1 MRNGKVTHHLPNLQ
15 TGYRI
20 CDRRKWNKTK
30 LVFHVL
36 GLLIVGVYIQGTY
49 EVYYEDRFESCFFF
63 SKTEYTL
70 EDVKSYTVKKKSF
83 SQDIQLEL
91 EMEDDMTFS
100 VISSNSLYSDY
111 HWMLY
116 DTNFEYVAA
125 YVKRLDALGIPGTL
139 EDEEK
144 LRKIAGRQEKP
155 EQAEKAL
162 EEMICNFEIGN

>member
-1 MRNGKVTHHLPNLQ
+1 M
-15 TGYRI
+15 
-20 CDRRKWNKTK
+20 DREN
-30 LVFHVL
+30 
-36 GLLIVGVYIQGTY
+36 Y
-49 EVYYEDRFESCFFF
+49 F
-63 SKTEYTL
+63 SKTEYSL
-70 EDVKSYTVKKKSF
+70 ENVKSYTVKKKSF

-155 EQAEKAL
+155 EQAEKTL
-162 EEMICNFEIGN
+162 EELKEMIY